1 MMTNL
6 YVYFTV
12 ENRSKALPLTTVLI
26 LWTQKTRSISPAKKT
41 SSNVLDTI
49 YLTMLFKDTM
59 LAFLLM
65 DKQVCNTK
73 YYSVRTQKRR
83 SIFLLLHFN
92 RKLSHNFLFKTL
104 LLQDNVFLHSVVKCH
119 FLVAKFQ
126 FPTFKS
132 KPFNS
137 TQFSVLSEKSNFEH
151 SLNFNRPVQD
161 TFEKYLDGYF
171 FEKVHI

>member
-1 MMTNL
+1 MHYTNEMMTNL

-12 ENRSKALPLTTVLI
+12 ENRSKALPLTTVLTLWIRKIRNI
-26 LWTQKTRSISPAKKT
+26 LQAKKT
-41 SSNVLDTI
+41 SSSVLDTI

-73 YYSVRTQKRR
+73 YCSVRTQKRR

-104 LLQDNVFLHSVVKCH
+104 LLQDNVLHSVVKCH
-119 FLVAKFQ
+119 FLVAKLQ

-137 TQFSVLSEKSNFEH
+137 
-151 SLNFNRPVQD
+151 
-161 TFEKYLDGYF
+161 
-171 FEKVHI
+171 

>member
-26 LWTQKTRSISPAKKT
+26 LWIRKIRNISQAKKT
-41 SSNVLDTI
+41 SSSVLDTI

-104 LLQDNVFLHSVVKCH
+104 LLQDNVLHSVVKCH
-119 FLVAKFQ
+119 FLVAKLQ

-137 TQFSVLSEKSNFEH
+137 WE
-151 SLNFNRPVQD
+151 
-161 TFEKYLDGYF
+161 
-171 FEKVHI
+171 I

>member
-1 MMTNL
+1 M
-6 YVYFTV
+6 
-12 ENRSKALPLTTVLI
+12 PLTTVLI
-26 LWTQKTRSISPAKKT
+26 LWIRKIRNISQAKKT
-41 SSNVLDTI
+41 SSSVLDTI

-104 LLQDNVFLHSVVKCH
+104 LLQDNVLHSVVKCH

-132 KPFNS
+132 KPLNS
-137 TQFSVLSEKSNFEH
+137 TNFSVLSEKSNFEH
-151 SLNFNRPVQD
+151 SLIFNRPVQD
-161 TFEKYLDGYF
+161 TFEIYLDGYF
-171 FEKVHI
+171 

>member
-1 MMTNL
+1 M
-6 YVYFTV
+6 
-12 ENRSKALPLTTVLI
+12 PLTTVLI
-26 LWTQKTRSISPAKKT
+26 LWIRKIRNISQAKKT
-41 SSNVLDTI
+41 SSSVLDTI

-104 LLQDNVFLHSVVKCH
+104 LLQDNVLHNVVKCH
-119 FLVAKFQ
+119 FLVAKLQ
-126 FPTFKS
+126 FPTLKS
-132 KPFNS
+132 K
-137 TQFSVLSEKSNFEH
+137 THFSVSSEKSNFEH

-161 TFEKYLDGYF
+161 TFEKYLDG
-171 FEKVHI
+171 